1 MKQVGNTPIVK
12 YENLYFKL
20 ENQNPTGSIKD
31 RAAYNILK
39 SLLKEKAIKKG
50 DTVVISTSGNIGIA
64 IAYFGKELGL
74 KVIVTMPS
82 NMSVERINLLKKYD
96 AEVILTDATLGMKG
110 ANELAFKIS
119 KENNYFEINQFTS
132 IYNQEAHFE
141 TMKEILK
148 DLSDVDYIIC
158 GIGSAGTISGL
169 SRYIKEH
176 NLNIKVIG
184 IEPEESAIITKGI
197 KGEHAIQ
204 GIGAGFIP
212 PLLNLENI
220 YKIVCVKSQDV
231 LKEFK
236 NKKEISLGLSSCACY
251 LVGKDLLIKEPDKK
265 ILIIVADGA
274 DRYGGVN

>member
-110 ANELAFKIS
+110 ANELAFNASSGTMSIGNEALFMNIS
-119 KENNYFEINQFTS
+119 
-132 IYNQEAHFE
+132 
-141 TMKEILK
+141 
-148 DLSDVDYIIC
+148 
-158 GIGSAGTISGL
+158 
-169 SRYIKEH
+169 
-176 NLNIKVIG
+176 
-184 IEPEESAIITKGI
+184 
-197 KGEHAIQ
+197 
-204 GIGAGFIP
+204 
-212 PLLNLENI
+212 
-220 YKIVCVKSQDV
+220 
-231 LKEFK
+231 
-236 NKKEISLGLSSCACY
+236 
-251 LVGKDLLIKEPDKK
+251 
-265 ILIIVADGA
+265 
-274 DRYGGVN
+274 

>member
-1 MKQVGNTPIVK
+1 MKKVGNTPIVK
-12 YENLYFKL
+12 YNNLYFKL

-31 RAAYNILK
+31 RAAYNILQ
-39 SLLKEKAIKKG
+39 SLIKEKTIKKG
-50 DTVVISTSGNIGIA
+50 DTIVISTSGNIGIA
-64 IAYFGKELGL
+64 VAYFGKKLGL

-82 NMSVERINLLKKYD
+82 NMSIERINLLKKYEAD
-96 AEVILTDATLGMKG
+96 VILSDATLGMNG
-110 ANELAFKIS
+110 SNELASKIS
-119 KENNYFEINQFTS
+119 KDNNYFEINQFTS

-141 TMKEILK
+141 TMKEILR
-148 DLSDVDYIIC
+148 DLPDVDYIIC

-184 IEPEESAIITKGI
+184 IEPDESPIITKGI

-212 PLLNLENI
+212 PLLNLDNI
-220 YKIVCVKSQDV
+220 YNIVCVKSEDV
-231 LKEFK
+231 LEEFK
-236 NKKEISLGLSSCACY
+236 IKKEISLGLSSCACY
-251 LVGKDLLIKEPDKK
+251 LVGKDLLAQEPDKK
-265 ILIIVADGA
+265 ILIIVADGI